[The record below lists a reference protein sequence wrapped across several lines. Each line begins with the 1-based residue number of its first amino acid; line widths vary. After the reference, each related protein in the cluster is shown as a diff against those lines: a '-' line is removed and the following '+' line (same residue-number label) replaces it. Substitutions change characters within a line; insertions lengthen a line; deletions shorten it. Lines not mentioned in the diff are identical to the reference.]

1 MPTKTISIC
10 MYIYMMHIFKD
21 GASGVQVEDIKQLI
35 V

>member
-1 MPTKTISIC
+1 MYMC
-10 MYIYMMHIFKD
+10 VYIYIYIMHIFKD